1 MRLLFFNYS
10 CNCESL
16 EREEGRRR
24 QGGDGRAGGLRSGEG
39 GPSGSEAA
47 QVPELDRGEETGS
60 VIKCA
65 PAATQAGER
74 TARGFAIAL
83 SCSECK

>member
-1 MRLLFFNYS
+1 MSPLSVRKGV
-10 CNCESL
+10 
-16 EREEGRRR
+16 EGRE
-24 QGGDGRAGGLRSGEG
+24 GMDGQAACDLGRG